1 MNLILLL
8 FVLPFATII
17 FSIVLQRI
25 IRSPVLVALT
35 VFSIFLILA
44 FTVFDESFLIIAI
57 LYTILSYITAVITRL
72 IKRIIK
78 RCLCNLNDSD
88 NDNSGDED
96 VDCDNDSDNDST
108 GCGCNRSAVIINEN
122 CRNRRYWR

>member
-1 MNLILLL
+1 MNLVLLL
-8 FVLPFATII
+8 FVLPFTTII

-25 IRSPVLVALT
+25 IRCPVLVALT

-44 FTVFDESFLIIAI
+44 FTVFDEGFLILAI

-78 RCLCNLNDSD
+78 KCLCNLNDSD
-88 NDNSGDED
+88 NNFCNQD
-96 VDCDNDSDNDST
+96 VDSDNDSDNDSA
-108 GCGCNRSAVIINEN
+108 GCGCNRSAVVINES

>member
-8 FVLPFATII
+8 FVLPFVTII
-17 FSIVLQRI
+17 FSIVLQKI
-25 IRSPVLVALT
+25 IRCPVLVALT

-44 FTVFDESFLIIAI
+44 FTVFDESFLILAI
-57 LYTILSYITAVITRL
+57 LYTILSYITAIITRL

-78 RCLCNLNDSD
+78 KCLCNLNDSD
-88 NDNSGDED
+88 NNSCNQD
-96 VDCDNDSDNDST
+96 VDCDNDSDNDSS
-108 GCGCNRSAVIINEN
+108 GCGCNRSAVVINES